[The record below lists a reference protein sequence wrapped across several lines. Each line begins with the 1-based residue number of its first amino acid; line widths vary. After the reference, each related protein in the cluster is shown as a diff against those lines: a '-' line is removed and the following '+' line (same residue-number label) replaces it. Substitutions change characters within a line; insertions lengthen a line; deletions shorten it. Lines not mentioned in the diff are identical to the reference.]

1 VWASMSSLDRQRRG
15 LRCSPFSTGASVT
28 AAVLERSLSRECSEN
43 GSAANRTLD
52 AVCALRRWTLRLS
65 FEATNSTDLARQRFA
80 LLERITLVGWSR
92 ELLARV
98 ERAVSE
104 SPVLAAAEIRS
115 TPVPLL
121 TAEFLAE

>member
-1 VWASMSSLDRQRRG
+1 
-15 LRCSPFSTGASVT
+15 
-28 AAVLERSLSRECSEN
+28 
-43 GSAANRTLD
+43 
-52 AVCALRRWTLRLS
+52 LS
-65 FEATNSTDLARQRFA
+65 FEATNSTEVAKQRFA

-104 SPVLAAAEIRS
+104 NPVLAAAEIRS
-115 TPVPLL
+115 TPIPLL